1 MPTVRIWCRPSA
13 QTLRVRA
20 VLSSCACR
28 HFALL
33 RTQYT
38 PADRIRRWYD
48 GPHDVCVIAQTRAP
62 GERGLTGRAECGV
75 P

>member
-13 QTLRVRA
+13 QTLRMRA
-20 VLSSCACR
+20 ALSSCACR

-48 GPHDVCVIAQTRAP
+48 TSARALAEFRFP
-62 GERGLTGRAECGV
+62 RPFQGNDLYTAGLF